1 MIHIQSTF
9 STNVATFHQIRI
21 NGQKIKL
28 ILNHSDRKLHQITL
42 DFYPITVSSSL
53 FHKGIIPLPFIDNET
68 ASLQL
73 PCKKAN
79 KLNSDTF
86 SSCLSYVYLC
96 IYISYFKLHFLFFS
110 IHHIIFHSN
119 FFLMFTFWARSY
131 QLLRYCFCCLSI
143 FWAILHICIKKTK
156 QMTLT
161 YKYNGLDQST
171 SACK

>member
-110 IHHIIFHSN
+110 IHHIIFHSK
-119 FFLMFTFWARSY
+119 FFFWCLHFEPGRIN
-131 QLLRYCFCCLSI
+131 CCAIVFVVSLSFEPFSI
-143 FWAILHICIKKTK
+143 FVSRRQNKWH
-156 QMTLT
+156 
-161 YKYNGLDQST
+161 
-171 SACK
+171 

>member
-119 FFLMFTFWARSY
+119 FFDVYILSQVVSTVALLFLLSLYLLSHSPYLY
-131 QLLRYCFCCLSI
+131 QED
-143 FWAILHICIKKTK
+143 KTNDIN
-156 QMTLT
+156 L
-161 YKYNGLDQST
+161 
-171 SACK
+171 